1 MQTSKVNVGST
12 VSPLTGEGEGK
23 PSPYGLVTVIWPS
36 YPVQVEHHGHQ
47 LGRQQAQIPWHLLV
61 LLKPWIQ
68 KTSEHQKKWGTNQCM
83 SPYPCCSD

>member
-23 PSPYGLVTVIWPS
+23 PFPYGLVTVIWPS

-47 LGRQQAQIPWHLLV
+47 LGR
-61 LLKPWIQ
+61 
-68 KTSEHQKKWGTNQCM
+68 
-83 SPYPCCSD
+83 